1 MKHVETNPDGRV
13 LTLTPEGARQ
23 VAADWAA
30 ATRPPGT
37 GRPCSAPSPPPLAV
51 IPPPV
56 IRTEERRTTDPVRS
70 IGSATP
76 IRLSG

>member
-30 ATRPPGT
+30 ATRPPEQAD
-37 GRPCSAPSPPPLAV
+37 PVPPP
-51 IPPPV
+51 
-56 IRTEERRTTDPVRS
+56 RRRRW
-70 IGSATP
+70 
-76 IRLSG
+76 RLFRRR